1 MKVRA
6 LLVIAGLMSGGLAH
20 ASEPLRADEGIGF
33 YVGIDSL
40 ATIAS
45 GTYAGLANPNYGRLT
60 YLMEH
65 GNHFH
70 GIGAYSYTGSAA
82 APVIN
87 GSNANNRIPE
97 LSARISPLPG
107 TLALSAGSGEFAGK
121 LVSGVLGDSVAHHD
135 YSYLGT
141 SSIQSLA
148 DGAAGSAEAVLY
160 ASSANRWNAQLDGVQ
175 VALKLEYITPGLKV
189 AANGDMDLFDS
200 GNLYLLGDGNGFD
213 FVPTFYTDAAA
224 AVGTYTAQ
232 FSLVNLGSNTAVR
245 DGGTFYIDFAV
256 APPVPEPASWAML
269 LGGLLM
275 LGTVAARR
283 AR

>member
-1 MKVRA
+1 MTAVRSMV
-6 LLVIAGLMSGGLAH
+6 LLAFAACTHVAH
-20 ASEPLRADEGIGF
+20 ADEPLRANEGIGF

-70 GIGAYSYTGSAA
+70 GIGAYSYTGGAA

-107 TLALSAGSGEFAGK
+107 TLALSAGSGAFAGK
-121 LVSGVLGDSVAHHD
+121 LVSGVLGDDVAHHD
-135 YSYLGT
+135 YSYLGA

-148 DGAAGSAEAVLY
+148 DGAAG
-160 ASSANRWNAQLDGVQ
+160 SANRWNAQLDGVQ

-232 FSLVNLGSNTAVR
+232 LSLVNLGSNTAVR